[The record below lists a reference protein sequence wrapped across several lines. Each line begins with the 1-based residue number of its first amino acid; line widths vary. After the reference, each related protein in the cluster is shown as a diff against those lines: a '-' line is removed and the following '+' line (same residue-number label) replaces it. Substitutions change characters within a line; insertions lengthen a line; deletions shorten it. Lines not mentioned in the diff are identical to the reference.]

1 MLRRK
6 RHSAKGK
13 PLAPNALVP
22 NFCQSVFRAVRGG
35 RGGHQKYSQSYQ
47 WTTLSAASAYGGGS
61 AARRVRAAQPP
72 SSRKF
77 EPLTPQPP
85 LIATVSPAG
94 PRYGTRDKR
103 GVVLQHSV

>member
-47 WTTLSAASAYGGGS
+47 WTMLSAASAYGGGS
-61 AARRVRAAQPP
+61 AARRFRAAQPR

-77 EPLTPQPP
+77 
-85 LIATVSPAG
+85 
-94 PRYGTRDKR
+94 
-103 GVVLQHSV
+103 